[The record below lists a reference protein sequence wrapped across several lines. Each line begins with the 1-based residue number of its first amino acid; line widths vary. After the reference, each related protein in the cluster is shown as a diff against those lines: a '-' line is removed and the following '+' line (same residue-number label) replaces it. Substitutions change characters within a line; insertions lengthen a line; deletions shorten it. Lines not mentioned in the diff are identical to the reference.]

1 MFFFLFILAGI
12 YWLFLLWFAISSFR
26 ERCARAGVLGM
37 MAALFTTG
45 ALGSYAWAYQAG
57 HLFSPAAQGIQAVF
71 GGGLALFTVML
82 FIPLG
87 RNRRAALGTKG
98 MAVGNPEKFNQKETA
113 FSIAHVGGYGPEAAR
128 NRWALQSYDP
138 FGGIF
143 WTLVMGLRYQVDGK
157 VNPKKRQG
165 FSPEEITAEIKEK
178 ARYLGADL
186 VGITTVKNE
195 FTYSDGFSY
204 E

>member
-12 YWLFLLWFAISSFR
+12 YWLFLLWFTIGSFR
-26 ERCARAGVLGM
+26 ERCARTGGLGM
-37 MAALFTTG
+37 VGALFIGGT
-45 ALGSYAWAYQAG
+45 LGFYAWSYQSG
-57 HLFSPAAQGIQAVF
+57 YLSSFAAQAIQFIF
-71 GGGLALFTVML
+71 GVGLPLFTALL

-87 RNRRAALGTKG
+87 RNPKARLGTKG
-98 MAVGNPEKFNQKETA
+98 MAVGASEKFNQKDTA
-113 FSIAHVGGYGPEAAR
+113 FSVAHVGGYGPEAAR

-157 VNPKKRQG
+157 VSPQKREG

-186 VGITTVKNE
+186 VGITGQKRIYLQRWL
-195 FTYSDGFSY
+195 FL
-204 E
+204 